1 MIRFLLC
8 LLLAAGALA
17 QVNSL
22 LEQADAAFRAGNFD
36 QAVALA
42 RRVTPEDPRVEHAH
56 MILGVIAVRR
66 NQWEDATGH
75 FEAVIRLAP
84 SSPYGYFYLG
94 QASLYQHNW
103 EKAARCFTSALERN
117 YPDRTRLIIDLAS
130 AQNEAGRAK
139 EALSSLRQI
148 QPPTE
153 GELAAQY
160 HAVLAFSKAKLNQP
174 AEAIQEIRAARQLD
188 AFDPRYWEFLVLRLI
203 GTNQMRLALSEVI
216 EAQKRFP
223 DDPGIQ
229 FLLGFSGYL
238 ARQGDLM
245 ELGLRNLREVQPADP
260 RVLILTGVVYRYHG
274 ESDKAM
280 LAFTQAAERGVPD
293 AHFLLGLIRK
303 DAGDLAGAE
312 REFRQAERD
321 NPEQAQVI
329 LELGKLLLA
338 RGEAREALT
347 RLQKAELYMPRT
359 AAVHYQ
365 LGIAYTRL
373 GDKQSGGRHF
383 AMFRTLAKENPESS
397 DAIPGTPSPH

>member
-1 MIRFLLC
+1 
-8 LLLAAGALA
+8 
-17 QVNSL
+17 
-22 LEQADAAFRAGNFD
+22 
-36 QAVALA
+36 
-42 RRVTPEDPRVEHAH
+42 

-66 NQWEDATGH
+66 NHWKEATVH
-75 FEAVIRLAP
+75 FEAIVRLAP

-94 QASLYQHNW
+94 QTGLHQRNW
-103 EKAARCFTSALERN
+103 QMAARFLGLALAKN
-117 YPDRTRLIIDLAS
+117 YPDHIRLIIDLAS
-130 AQNEAGRAK
+130 AQNEVGREN
-139 EALSSLRQI
+139 EALSSLLRI
-148 QPPTE
+148 QPPAE

-160 HAVLAFSKAKLNQP
+160 HAVLAMSEAKLNKP
-174 AEAIQEIRAARQLD
+174 IESIVEMRAAMRLD
-188 AFDPRYWEFLVLRLI
+188 ASNPRYWEFLVSQLI
-203 GTNQMRLALSEVI
+203 GTNQIHVALSEVI

-223 DDPGIQ
+223 DYPGIQ

-238 ARQGDLM
+238 ARQGELIQ
-245 ELGLRNLREVQPADP
+245 LGLRNLREAQPDDP
-260 RVLILTGVVYRYHG
+260 RVLVLAGVLHRYQG

-280 LAFTQAAERGVPD
+280 QVFTQAAGQGVPD

-321 NPEQAQVI
+321 NPQQAQVF

-338 RGEAREALT
+338 RGEAREALP
-347 RLQKAELYMPRT
+347 RLQKAERYMPRV

-383 AMFRTLAKENPESS
+383 ATFRRLEKEQPESPDS
-397 DAIPGTPSPH
+397 VLEATSPP